1 MAGNG
6 GMGGGSMDASSGG
19 GQPQGTEYTLQGVM
33 RFLQT
38 EWHRHERDRNAWE
51 IERAE
56 MKSRIG
62 RLEGDARTSKR
73 MHESLGK
80 HVRILEIALKKE
92 REKTNKLA
100 EGEKAEPGVDPK
112 EVAKKSL
119 KALEKSRELEPP
131 LFIYCEN
138 VLMRVIFTEQPKTSS
153 GFDINADDEDSNS
166 PDAQHENE
174 RDKSRLYLGKCTQEV
189 AYHVIPGS
197 HPPPEMNEQE
207 LMNHDYQH
215 HQLQRQPLDSGYLQ
229 EHQRQQQQ
237 QQQPAPQQ
245 LHPQQQQLAQTQPQL
260 NHVNMVR
267 ESEAPQLMMSTYNE
281 NGVQVSNQREYLDR
295 RPQEQQRANE
305 APQEERNASYEFPS
319 KPEVTAQGEKKSP
332 DALSGKEDFGKPP
345 TTNDIIV
352 DEAEGWNFDE
362 APSNEP
368 TPAPVT
374 RRPDTDAF
382 PSANFIPPKS
392 PTRGRGSRRKSS
404 GGRRRSDGNPD
415 IRELT
420 GSASQK
426 ADTTNFKV
434 RFALRGHLDVVRSVI
449 FTGGG
454 SPSEPEICTCGD
466 DGTIKRWIIPATYG
480 VFGPNAAAPGT
491 DLDVTSYFTHR
502 GHNGSVTAL
511 AACPPSQNFAS
522 GGRAIGDGWVFSGGQ
537 DASVKVWERG
547 RVDPKATLDG
557 HIDAVWAICVLP
569 GTSKSVFGDQCNVN
583 GGPDRVLLASGAADG
598 RILIWAISA
607 PPQLSSPQTS
617 SRRSAGGSRRANS
630 ISSGSN
636 FPTSPQPSTAST
648 TAFHYTLV
656 HQIVRSNCAPTCI
669 SPLSLAGVNFV
680 VSYADA
686 SILVYDTR
694 TGEEIV
700 GMASLETYDGT
711 RATGV
716 NAVVASTIGFDGTAS
731 LDPNRA
737 LSEEESV
744 VHGATG
750 TSGGVE
756 GVVISG
762 YEDRYIRFF
771 DANSGQ
777 CTYTMLAHPAAIS
790 SLSQSPD
797 GRELVSA
804 GHDASLRFWSLEK
817 RSCTQEITSHRLMRG
832 EGVCS
837 VVWSQDGRWVAS
849 GGGDGVVKVFSR

>member
-6 GMGGGSMDASSGG
+6 GMGAGMDASNGG

-92 REKTNKLA
+92 REKTSKLA
-100 EGEKAEPGVDPK
+100 EGEKLEPGVDPK

-119 KALEKSRELEPP
+119 KALEKK
-131 LFIYCEN
+131 
-138 VLMRVIFTEQPKTSS
+138 QPKPSS
-153 GFDINADDEDSNS
+153 GFDINAEDEDSN
-166 PDAQHENE
+166 AQHENE
-174 RDKSRLYLGKCTQEV
+174 REKSRLYLGKCTQEV

-197 HPPPEMNEQE
+197 HPPPELNEQD
-207 LMNHDYQH
+207 LMNNDYQQ
-215 HQLQRQPLDSGYLQ
+215 HQLQRQPLESGYLQ

-237 QQQPAPQQ
+237 PVPQQQQPQK
-245 LHPQQQQLAQTQPQL
+245 QQLAQTQPQL

-267 ESEAPQLMMSTYNE
+267 EPEGSQLMMPTYNE
-281 NGVQVSNQREYLDR
+281 NGAQGPTQREFLDR
-295 RPQEQQRANE
+295 RSQEQQRANE
-305 APQEERNASYEFPS
+305 ATQEERNANYEFPS
-319 KPEVTAQGEKKSP
+319 KPEEPSQGESKSTE
-332 DALSGKEDFGKPP
+332 AFSGKEDFGKPP
-345 TTNDIIV
+345 TTNEIIV
-352 DEAEGWNFDE
+352 DEADGWNFDE

-404 GGRRRSDGNPD
+404 GGRRRSDGHTD
-415 IRELT
+415 VRELS
-420 GSASQK
+420 GSAGPK

-480 VFGPNAAAPGT
+480 VFGPNAAAPGS

-511 AACPPSQNFAS
+511 AACPPSQNFSS
-522 GGRAIGDGWVFSGGQ
+522 GGRATGDGWVFSGGQ
-537 DASVKVWERG
+537 DASVRVWERG

-557 HIDAVWAICVLP
+557 HKDAVWAICVLP
-569 GTSKSVFGDQCNVN
+569 GTSKSVFGDQCNAN

-598 RILIWAISA
+598 RILIWAIST
-607 PPQLSSPQTS
+607 PPQLSSPQIS

-656 HQIVRSNCAPTCI
+656 HQIVRSDCAPTCI

-686 SILVYDTR
+686 SIIVYDTR

-716 NAVVASTIGFDGTAS
+716 NAVVASTIGFDGTAN